1 MSSKIRDVVLLL
13 VAVGL
18 VVAALLP
25 AGESD
30 PEPEGKDR
38 DPASGVESALPE
50 AVPEV
55 AVDRVVPGASPPIS
69 DVEHSYFPLVTGSTW
84 VYRVE
89 GPEEIAG
96 GDTWTMVLKQA
107 PGEGAPGE
115 LLCGYGDERELR
127 RIWFEGGAVRTDA
140 LPAKYPLQL
149 EGSGPVEVEGSLLPA
164 VPYIIEGGVWKHI
177 FRRKVTYES
186 RDRSGK
192 THVEE
197 AMATQSDRAMVK
209 ERDEVIVP
217 AGRFDA
223 IELEWIARVDIEAK
237 KRKVL
242 REITSEPFRKETM
255 WFARGIGPVRRFVQ
269 YTGVREG
276 IVSFDLVMYKR
287 PSVESY

>member
-13 VAVGL
+13 VAAGL
-18 VVAALLP
+18 VAAAFLP
-25 AGESD
+25 TEDGGE
-30 PEPEGKDR
+30 EPEGKKAE
-38 DPASGVESALPE
+38 PAPEVESTPDKAAPKE
-50 AVPEV
+50 DEE
-55 AVDRVVPGASPPIS
+55 RIVPGASSPTS
-69 DVEHSYFPLVTGSTW
+69 DVDHPYFPLVTGSTW

-115 LLCGYGDERELR
+115 LLCGYGEEREPR
-127 RIWFEGGAVRTDA
+127 RIWLEGGTVRTDA

-197 AMATQSDRAMVK
+197 AMAIQSDRAMVK

-223 IELEWIARVDIEAK
+223 TELEWIARVEIEAK

-242 REITSEPFRKETM
+242 RELTSEPFRKETM